1 MIRLLFIS
9 HTGNNEPPMAQCI
22 MDHLIQK
29 AGLTDSLSVSAA
41 SFAKEGAP
49 LSKAAQETLSA
60 HGIPYTMK
68 KTFPI
73 AWKAYDD
80 YDFILLMNDKNNPDI
95 FNTLLQVSA
104 MLAAKCGDARS
115 LAQIQMLA
123 QQSNVQ
129 MPTVQVTGM
138 PAEEPVNG
146 REHAQVSN
154 ARAQTREAA
163 MPDGGAA
170 T

>member
-73 AWKAYDD
+73 AWKTYDD

-95 FNTLLQVSA
+95 FNTMGGDVDNKISLLSA
-104 MLAAKCGDARS
+104 AAGY
-115 LAQIQMLA
+115 
-123 QQSNVQ
+123 
-129 MPTVQVTGM
+129 
-138 PAEEPVNG
+138 
-146 REHAQVSN
+146 
-154 ARAQTREAA
+154 
-163 MPDGGAA
+163 DGGIANPYQGA
-170 T
+170 SFEEAFQASDIACQKLLEKYKDWIE